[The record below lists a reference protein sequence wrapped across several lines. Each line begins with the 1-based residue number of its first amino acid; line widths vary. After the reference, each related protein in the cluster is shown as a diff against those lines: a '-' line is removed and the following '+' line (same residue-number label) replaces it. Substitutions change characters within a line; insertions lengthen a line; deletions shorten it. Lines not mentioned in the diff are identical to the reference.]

1 MNELQLCSANKTN
14 QQTSLLYLLSIR
26 DRDFLRQETETY
38 GVPIKIYSNLDSA
51 VKKALDIH
59 FDDCQILDTLVAFSN
74 IAFDSS
80 STALTTEDVQQAI
93 IEIFHKTINRAYD
106 FTHQHISKK
115 LFLKVKHLIPNP
127 EKYNQQ
133 DLYDEFIEFYVRN
146 WKNLFFNYTVTAENI
161 QTKIQKIVDD
171 RNQFYQFEHDI
182 EEDKNQSCD
191 VASEL
196 TKSYLKKRYPKIYFT
211 DSRYSD
217 AFEFSIKSFVNEVI
231 GFHRGQTFIIEP
243 FILDED

>member
-1 MNELQLCSANKTN
+1 MNELQQCSANKTN

-26 DRDFLRQETETY
+26 NCNLRHETETY
-38 GVPIKIYSNLDSA
+38 GFPIKIYSNLDA
-51 VKKALDIH
+51 AIKKALDIH
-59 FDDCQILDTLVAFSN
+59 FDDYQILDTLVAFSN

-80 STALTTEDVQQAI
+80 NTNSEEDVKAAI

-106 FTHQHISKK
+106 FTHQHIAKK
-115 LFLKVKHLIPNP
+115 FFLKVKHLIPNP
-127 EKYNQQ
+127 NKYNQQ

-146 WKNLFFNYTVTAENI
+146 WKNLFFNYTVTVENI
-161 QTKIQKIVDD
+161 QTKIQKMVDD
-171 RNQFYQFEHDI
+171 RNKFYQFKHDI
-182 EEDKNQSCD
+182 ETDKNQSCD
-191 VASEL
+191 VASKL

-231 GFHRGQTFIIEP
+231 GFNRDQTFIIEP
-243 FILDED
+243 FVLDED